1 MASGEVVTQQPVWKY
16 VANLGDASPIE
27 HGGLFLYEDETGVY
41 PPELEKLDEPCDDD
55 RHERWTVRRVCL
67 DKLKLYRK
75 EDTLY
80 LVPDRYEENWPHPV
94 HSYVEWF
101 ASDLDSVAETMD
113 TTRAELEEAFC
124 GDDIKVRAWAYQCVY
139 DYHGWDNG
147 DSYPRTLTRKEAE
160 ARYASEL
167 RRAS

>member
-1 MASGEVVTQQPVWKY
+1 MTNQPVWKY

-41 PPELEKLDEPCDDD
+41 PAELEKLDEPCDDD
-55 RHERWTVRRVCL
+55 RLERWTVRRVCL
-67 DKLKLYRK
+67 DKLKLHRV
-75 EDTLY
+75 ENMLY
-80 LVPDRYEENWPHPV
+80 LVPGAYEPSWPHPV

-101 ASDLDSVAETMD
+101 AKDLASVAETMG

-124 GDDIKVRAWAYQCVY
+124 SDDIKARAWAYQCVY

-147 DSYPRTLTRKEAE
+147 DSYPQTLTKKEARK
-160 ARYASEL
+160 RYVRGEL
-167 RRAS
+167 G